1 MIRKILVPV
10 DGSEHSRTALDFA
23 CELGAKFEAELS
35 VLHVV
40 KDEAAER
47 VVMVLGSSHVSLPAD
62 PERIEAAGHA
72 VLEAAK
78 ERADSRGRPLASAV
92 SASGPPAKEILAY
105 AENGAFDTIVIGSRG
120 LSDLGGLLLGSV
132 SHKISHLAPC
142 TCIVVRSPPTS
153 PC

>member
-23 CELGAKFEAELS
+23 CELSEKFGAELA

-47 VVMVLGSSHVSLPAD
+47 VVMVMGNAHVSLPAD
-62 PERIEAAGHA
+62 PERVEAAGHA
-72 VLEAAK
+72 IIEAAR
-78 ERADSRGRPLASAV
+78 ERAESHGRRLTSMTSVAGA
-92 SASGPPAKEILAY
+92 PAKEILAH
-105 AENGAFDTIVIGSRG
+105 AEDGAFDTIVLGSRG

-132 SHKISHLAPC
+132 SHKVSHLAPC
-142 TCIVVRSPPTS
+142 TCIVVR
-153 PC
+153 